1 MRIPIL
7 DLSDE
12 MKVHG
17 EEFIDAAR
25 DIILSTQFILGKNV
39 QAFEKEMAA
48 YLGVKHAVSCNSGTD
63 ALIIGLRALDVG
75 PGDEVI
81 VPSFTFFATAEAVSL
96 VGAKP
101 VFVDIDPVTY
111 CLKIDEVESSI
122 TTATKAVI
130 PVHLFGHAADTR
142 KLSALAR
149 SRGIA
154 VLEDT
159 AQATGAESEGRK
171 LGSFGEAGAFSFFPS
186 KNLGA
191 MGDGGMMTTND
202 DSIADKMRMLRVHG
216 SRKRYHN
223 EMVGYCS
230 RLDELQAA
238 FLRIKLG
245 YLDSSNQGRRSA
257 ATRYREM
264 LGDIAGVTVPSE
276 APGTSH
282 VFHQYTIR
290 VPAEKRD
297 TVHTRL
303 AEAGIGTMI
312 YYPIPVHQCPVYA
325 QQAHRPLPE
334 TERAAREVLSLPIWP
349 TLSADTQWEVAAAL
363 RSALA

>member
-12 MKVHG
+12 IKTHG
-17 EEFIDAAR
+17 ERLAAAAR
-25 DIILSTQFILGKNV
+25 EVILSTQYILGKNV
-39 QAFEKEMAA
+39 QAFEKEMAD
-48 YLGVKHAVSCNSGTD
+48 YLGVKHAVGCNSGTD
-63 ALIIGLRALDVG
+63 ALVIGLRALGVG

-96 VGAKP
+96 VGGTP
-101 VFVDIDPVTY
+101 VFVDIDPVTF
-111 CLKIDEVESSI
+111 CLKLSEVQAAA
-122 TTATKAVI
+122 TPATKAVI
-130 PVHLFGHAADTR
+130 PVHLFGHAADTE
-142 KLSALAR
+142 ALCVWAADK
-149 SRGIA
+149 GVA

-159 AQATGAESEGRK
+159 AQATGAKIGERK
-171 LGSFGEAGAFSFFPS
+171 LGSFGQAGAFSFFPS

-191 MGDGGMMTTND
+191 VGDGGLMTTND
-202 DSIADKMRMLRVHG
+202 DAIADKMRMLRVHG

-223 EMVGYCS
+223 EVIGYCS

-238 FLRIKLG
+238 MLRVKLG
-245 YLDSSNQGRRSA
+245 YLDENNQGRRLA
-257 ATRYREM
+257 AARYREM
-264 LGDIAGVTVPSE
+264 LGEIPGVVAPSE
-276 APGTSH
+276 APGTTH
-282 VFHQYTIR
+282 VFHQYTVR
-290 VPAEKRD
+290 LPADRRD
-297 TVHTRL
+297 QVHARL

-312 YYPIPVHQCPVYA
+312 YYPIPIHQCAVYA
-325 QQAHRPLPE
+325 QLSHRPLPE